1 MINGSFES
9 GIPISHVNSYCQYL
23 AFAFIGSLSVSHA
36 IHSLSDIATDLF
48 NYGFIV
54 GACEPPQRSFSFPP
68 KSFWWSMIAKSDLAI
83 IDIPSVHFPL
93 TRWHCSTALENGN
106 NNNWVFVNALLWS
119 NLMNFLFSCPYSSSF
134 ASNFALARDF
144 QSLLDMQKLT
154 ARDHFYYY

>member
-54 GACEPPQRSFSFPP
+54 GACEFFESNPLRGAFPFRQRAFGCRWLQRAIWQLTFLLSISHWVDGIAAQHSRMVIIIGCLSMHFCGAILWTSCSHVHTPLLPPT
-68 KSFWWSMIAKSDLAI
+68 L
-83 IDIPSVHFPL
+83 PSPA
-93 TRWHCSTALENGN
+93 TSRYA
-106 NNNWVFVNALLWS
+106 
-119 NLMNFLFSCPYSSSF
+119 
-134 ASNFALARDF
+134 
-144 QSLLDMQKLT
+144 KLT
-154 ARDHFYYY
+154 ARDLFYYY